1 MKDLISV
8 ILPVYN
14 VEPYI
19 RSCLDSL
26 SKQLYKN
33 FEVLMV
39 NDGSTDNSGVIC
51 QQYADSD
58 KRFRYFEKE
67 NGGLSDAR
75 NFGIKE
81 SKGAYITFVDSDDWI
96 TEEYLLFLIETLE
109 KEQSDIV
116 VSGYSKYDES
126 DGLFYSHIHESDY
139 YIKNYSSKQLLEE
152 LPLLE
157 GYDMSFLTS
166 WGILF
171 KREFFQ
177 EIKFPFGRLC
187 EDIGTDYKLFMQA
200 GKITHINKVLYWY
213 RVRKEGLS
221 NSAYSSKMM
230 RDDCDFRLE
239 RIAMLSIKGYD
250 VSKYLDQMKF
260 YLRYRHEIA
269 LQKDFKGNVET
280 ERLEM
285 LDFLLTGNRYN

>member
-81 SKGAYITFVDSDDWI
+81 SKGEYITFVDSDDWI

-116 VSGYSKYDES
+116 VSGYSQYDES
-126 DGLFYSHIHESDY
+126 DGLFYFHIYESDY
-139 YIKNYSSKQLLEE
+139 YIKSYSSKQLLEE
-152 LPLLE
+152 LPLVR
-157 GYDMSFLTS
+157 
-166 WGILF
+166 GI
-171 KREFFQ
+171 
-177 EIKFPFGRLC
+177 
-187 EDIGTDYKLFMQA
+187 
-200 GKITHINKVLYWY
+200 
-213 RVRKEGLS
+213 
-221 NSAYSSKMM
+221 
-230 RDDCDFRLE
+230 
-239 RIAMLSIKGYD
+239 
-250 VSKYLDQMKF
+250 
-260 YLRYRHEIA
+260 
-269 LQKDFKGNVET
+269 
-280 ERLEM
+280 
-285 LDFLLTGNRYN
+285 

>member
-81 SKGAYITFVDSDDWI
+81 SKGEYITFVDSDDWI
-96 TEEYLLFLIETLE
+96 TEEYLLFL
-109 KEQSDIV
+109 
-116 VSGYSKYDES
+116 
-126 DGLFYSHIHESDY
+126 
-139 YIKNYSSKQLLEE
+139 
-152 LPLLE
+152 
-157 GYDMSFLTS
+157 
-166 WGILF
+166 
-171 KREFFQ
+171 
-177 EIKFPFGRLC
+177 
-187 EDIGTDYKLFMQA
+187 
-200 GKITHINKVLYWY
+200 
-213 RVRKEGLS
+213 
-221 NSAYSSKMM
+221 
-230 RDDCDFRLE
+230 
-239 RIAMLSIKGYD
+239 
-250 VSKYLDQMKF
+250 
-260 YLRYRHEIA
+260 
-269 LQKDFKGNVET
+269 
-280 ERLEM
+280 
-285 LDFLLTGNRYN
+285 

>member
-81 SKGAYITFVDSDDWI
+81 SKGDYITFVDSDDWI

-116 VSGYSKYDES
+116 VSDYSKYDES
-126 DGLFYSHIHESDY
+126 DGLFYFHIYESDY

-187 EDIGTDYKLFMQA
+187 EDVGTNYKLFMQA
-200 GKITHINKVLYWY
+200 SKITYINKVLYWY

-269 LQKDFKGNVET
+269 LQRDFKGNVET